1 MASYL
6 IALLLAFVGPF
17 LLSFHWHVRKAIWT
31 CPRRLLLSLLTMS
44 VPFWVWDAVVT
55 ARGHWS
61 FSEAHTL
68 PLRLVFLPV
77 EEWLFFP
84 VVGFIAIFLWEVIG
98 YYQSRRA

>member
-17 LLSFHWHVRKAIWT
+17 LLSFHWHVRKAIWS
-31 CPRRLLLSLLTMS
+31 CPHRLVLSLLLMS
-44 VPFWVWDAVVT
+44 LPFWVWDVMVT
-55 ARGHWS
+55 SRGHWS

-68 PLRLVFLPV
+68 PFRLGLLPI

-84 VVGFIAIFLWEVIG
+84 VVGFIAIFLWEMVG
-98 YYQSRRA
+98 YYQRRYA